1 MRASI
6 LIGSRNSVV
15 EKIPTPTPK
24 FNEVLIRVEACGV
37 CASDIHRWF
46 GSGNPNYPERIGHE
60 PSGVIEGVGE
70 NVERWKIGQRVS
82 ALVPGTGVFAEF
94 ITVPQERVIS
104 IPSGLTFTEAIAE
117 PVGCLV
123 SGLER
128 TEINPE
134 DCVAVVGCGFMGLAL
149 IQLVASRGVRE
160 IVAVDIRKDALKN
173 ALRFGAK
180 KVCFPDKVNTKD
192 KVVRW
197 DQIGQGFD
205 VVFESTGAQPALTL
219 AGELT
224 GVHGTLSIVGWHTN
238 GMRTLDIGLWN
249 WKAITVINA
258 HERRL
263 GYLVRCMETGL
274 KLIVANKLDMSSL
287 ITHKYSLDEID
298 IAFGHLEN
306 KPEGY
311 IKGVVLPQT

>member
-1 MRASI
+1 MRASF
-6 LIGSRNSVV
+6 LVGSRNSVV
-15 EKIPTPTPK
+15 QEVVIPSPK
-24 FNEVLIRVEACGV
+24 QNEVLIRVEACGV
-37 CASDIHRWF
+37 CASDIHRWL

-60 PSGVIEGVGE
+60 PSGVVEGVGN
-70 NVERWKIGQRVS
+70 NVDRWKKGQPVT
-82 ALVPGTGVFAEF
+82 ALAPGSGAFAEF
-94 ITVPQERVIS
+94 ITVPEDRVTS

-128 TEINPE
+128 VEINPE
-134 DCVAVVGCGFMGLAL
+134 CRVAVVGCGFMGLAL
-149 IQLVASRGVRE
+149 IQLIASRGVRE
-160 IVAVDIRKDALKN
+160 IAAVDIRKDALKN

-180 KVCFPDKVNTKD
+180 RVFFPDEVDTKD

-205 VVFESTGAQPALTL
+205 VVFESTGTQAALTL
-219 AGELT
+219 AGEMT
-224 GVHGTLSIVGWHTN
+224 GVHGTLSIVGWHAN
-238 GMRTLDIGLWN
+238 GMRSVDIGLWN

-258 HERRL
+258 HERRMD
-263 GYLVRCMETGL
+263 YLVSCMETGL
-274 KLIVANKLDMSSL
+274 ELIAAKKLDMSSL
-287 ITHKYSLDEID
+287 VTHEYTLDEID
-298 IAFGHLEN
+298 KAFGHLEN